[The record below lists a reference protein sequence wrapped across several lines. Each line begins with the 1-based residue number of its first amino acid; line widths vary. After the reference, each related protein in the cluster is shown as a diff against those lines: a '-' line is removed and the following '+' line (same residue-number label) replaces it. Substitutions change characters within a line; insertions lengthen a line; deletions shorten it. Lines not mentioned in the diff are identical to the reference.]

1 MDICTYVFMQGMFFT
16 SVFVYVYIGLQ
27 GLYFNVYIQALC
39 LQTIM
44 YEYSYFVFDSI
55 VSHVHIEKEKKTI
68 QIKKKFY
75 D

>member
-1 MDICTYVFMQGMFFT
+1 
-16 SVFVYVYIGLQ
+16 
-27 GLYFNVYIQALC
+27 
-39 LQTIM
+39 M

-75 D
+75 DWKESYLTKYYHIILSNYKTRFVQGLIFNTELH